1 MTLATLYCAAFGS
14 SGDAHAATTRQRPK
28 LEKKKFWKEQKKWG
42 YLEVISELEIEGIF
56 VRKYNKEIKTSYNGS
71 LLFNRDQYNNAKD

>member
-28 LEKKKFWKEQKKWG
+28 LEKKNFEKEQKKWE

-56 VRKYNKEIKTSYNGS
+56 C
-71 LLFNRDQYNNAKD
+71 